1 MFSADIDLRHDLVRS
16 RLDRDDDWIFVRSR
30 FLQCFELAVK
40 QGGRHEMLMT
50 GGDTAGDQLLVA
62 LEVDEADV
70 GTIADQNIAVAALQR
85 GAGDDIMC
93 A

>member
-1 MFSADIDLRHDLVRS
+1 
-16 RLDRDDDWIFVRSR
+16 
-30 FLQCFELAVK
+30 
-40 QGGRHEMLMT
+40 MLMT
-50 GGDTAGDQLLVA
+50 GGDAAGDQLLVA

-70 GTIADQNIAVAALQR
+70 GSIADQNIAVAALQR